1 MYYLIQQ
8 SLKIMDV
15 FQMRNLDEQ
24 KAGERVNLETYK
36 KNVNDFTLW
45 KPSNNGEPGWES
57 PWGLVDL
64 DGIWNVQ

>member
-1 MYYLIQQ
+1 M
-8 SLKIMDV
+8 S
-15 FQMRNLDEQ
+15 FQVEILMK

-57 PWGLVDL
+57 PWGV
-64 DGIWNVQ
+64 W